1 MALFQSSC
9 SSCSLWARCSDWIR
23 ASLLAALAIGAAF
36 NAQAGALPHAADLE
50 YKVVWGVVSLDAE
63 QQWRLEGSRYTLTT
77 VIHLPLAF
85 KDRRYVS
92 TGHLGAAGLVPD
104 RYEDY
109 EVGDPNPRTIAAF
122 ERDQGVLRYGRPSK
136 KLRTL
141 PLPEGIQDINA
152 LTFQLMWL
160 GASGAGRTIPVTNGK
175 GIVMHRFDDLGP
187 SQAFLDGKT
196 VPTIH
201 LGSQSKEGSIE
212 VLMAPSMGNLPLT
225 VIRSMEGQ
233 TLKLQA
239 TKVDIKST

>member
-1 MALFQSSC
+1 MALFPSSPFRVSWC
-9 SSCSLWARCSDWIR
+9 PRWIR
-23 ASLLAALAIGAAF
+23 AWAVAAWAVSVAAA
-36 NAQAGALPHAADLE
+36 AQAAPLPHEANLE

-77 VIHLPLAF
+77 VIHLPMAF

-92 TGHLGAAGLVPD
+92 TGHVGAEGLVPD

-109 EVGDPNPRTIAAF
+109 QVGDPQPRTIAAF
-122 ERDQGVLRYGRPSK
+122 ERDQGLLRYGRPSK

-160 GASGAGRTIPVTNGK
+160 GASGAGQTIPVTNGK
-175 GIVMHRFDDLGP
+175 GIVMHRFVDLGP
-187 SQAFLDGKT
+187 SQAVLDGKT
-196 VPTIH
+196 LPTIH

-212 VLMAPSMGNLPLT
+212 VLMAPSLGNLPLT
-225 VIRSMEGQ
+225 VIRSMDGQ

-239 TKVDIKST
+239 TKVDLKAG